1 MKVCPVCKA
10 ACFDD
15 MEVCYG
21 CLHRFSPER
30 EEDLWAELE
39 QEELLRREELLRQ
52 EQLLTQEAP
61 SSDRVQI
68 PFLFNDQKLR
78 GFKITFEPVY

>member
-21 CLHRFSPER
+21 CLHRFSSER
-30 EEDLWAELE
+30 EESLWAELE
-39 QEELLRREELLRQ
+39 QEEFLSQEELFMQ
-52 EQLLTQEAP
+52 KAP
-61 SSDRVQI
+61 NPDRVQI

>member
-30 EEDLWAELE
+30 EDDLWAEFE
-39 QEELLRREELLRQ
+39 QEELMRQ
-52 EQLLTQEAP
+52 EGLLTQEAP